1 MTNITKLLAA
11 RRRAFAAYDE
21 AREAAFSAANYRDET
36 KAALAAADR
45 AIQNFLRTTLP
56 S

>member
-1 MTNITKLLAA
+1 MSITKLLAA
-11 RRRAFAAYDE
+11 RRQAFEAYDE
-21 AREAAFSAANYRDET
+21 ARDAAFRAANESDAA
-36 KAALAAADR
+36 KSALAAADR

>member
-1 MTNITKLLAA
+1 MTTITKLIQARQTAFEAYDAA
-11 RRRAFAAYDE
+11 REIAFNLANRRDAAKKE
-21 AREAAFSAANYRDET
+21 LTE
-36 KAALAAADR
+36 ADR